1 MKICTNICKIWTY
14 LRVKTLT
21 QIHYKILNISSDG
34 EKHFL
39 VYVCNKTLVQF
50 IDGIVQKFIKNP
62 YHVLSLIYFCVGLGS
77 PKAALD
83 VVNNELY
90 CLLSCGGS
98 SSGWWPGNA
107 VGSLA
112 KMKKNIYFFKYS
124 FDHEFELNLNQLIK
138 NLFWVWQW
146 NKCNTW

>member
-1 MKICTNICKIWTY
+1 M
-14 LRVKTLT
+14 
-21 QIHYKILNISSDG
+21 
-34 EKHFL
+34 
-39 VYVCNKTLVQF
+39 
-50 IDGIVQKFIKNP
+50 QKFIKNP

-90 CLLSCGGS
+90 CFLSCGGS

-112 KMKKNIYFFKYS
+112 KMKKKKIIFLKYS
-124 FDHEFELNLNQLIK
+124 FDHEFELNLTSWSRICFECDNEISATHDKEGYKHSWLVHSLPCERPQVPSSGVTK
-138 NLFWVWQW
+138 NPYYNFFPFHGASSRFKYQ
-146 NKCNTW
+146 

>member
-21 QIHYKILNISSDG
+21 LIHYKILTFALMVKNI
-34 EKHFL
+34 FL
-39 VYVCNKTLVQF
+39 YTFVIKPLFNNLME
-50 IDGIVQKFIKNP
+50 IVQKFIKNP

-90 CLLSCGGS
+90 CVLSFGGS

-112 KMKKNIYFFKYS
+112 KMQKQNNFCFNI
-124 FDHEFELNLNQLIK
+124 HLIMNLN
-138 NLFWVWQW
+138 
-146 NKCNTW
+146 